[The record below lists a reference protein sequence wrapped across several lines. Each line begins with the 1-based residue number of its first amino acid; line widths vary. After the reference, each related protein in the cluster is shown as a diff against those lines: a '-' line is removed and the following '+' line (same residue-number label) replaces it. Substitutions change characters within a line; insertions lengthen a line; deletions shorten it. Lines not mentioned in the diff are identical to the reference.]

1 MIYEGKLGEIVR
13 TVWQLGEE
21 VVDDMT
27 MRDLPGT
34 QPVSTEQP

>member
-1 MIYEGKLGEIVR
+1 MIYEGKLGEIR

-34 QPVSTEQP
+34 QPMSTEQP